1 MDAKRQR
8 ESDLL
13 RALIVGVSKTMVY
26 DTKKKLEA
34 GDSFER
40 KFGSDEFLVGLFA
53 EIEED
58 ASILEHLEVM
68 RDIVK
73 PWMDGTYPECNYY
86 WQQDGAPG
94 HKAKTV
100 QQWCQE
106 NFEFFWSANFWPS
119 SSPNAA
125 PLDYGSLVHCG
136 NKACANHH
144 PSVNA
149 LKASVEKEW
158 AAMSKEHI
166 RKVCRA
172 FRPRLEA
179 MVAAN
184 GHHFE
189 N

>member
-1 MDAKRQR
+1 
-8 ESDLL
+8 
-13 RALIVGVSKTMVY
+13 MVY
-26 DTKKKLEA
+26 DTKEKLEA

-40 KFGSDEFLVGLFA
+40 KFGSGGHNKTLTDEFLGLRVGA
-53 EIEED
+53 K
-58 ASILEHLEVM
+58 EHLEVM

-119 SSPNAA
+119 SSPDAA
-125 PLDYGSLVHCG
+125 PLEYGIWCIVES
-136 NKACANHH
+136 KACANHQ

-158 AAMSKEHI
+158 AAMSEEHI

-179 MVAAN
+179 M
-184 GHHFE
+184 
-189 N
+189 